1 MTHNSPSTVQG
12 TASLHAPGG
21 HASVSNKWSRRG
33 CGAKMDRKTVDNE
46 RMEVTERGKKG
57 DQVDDKRTNFDR
69 Q

>member
-1 MTHNSPSTVQG
+1 
-12 TASLHAPGG
+12 
-21 HASVSNKWSRRG
+21 
-33 CGAKMDRKTVDNE
+33 MDRKTVDNE